1 MAAELLFLDP
11 VLKNNIWGGHR
22 LHDDFGYSVPD
33 GPVGECWGISAHPN
47 GPCTISEG
55 TFKGL
60 TLPEL
65 WDTHRELFGN
75 IEGKEFPLLVK
86 IIDAQ
91 DSLSIQVHPNN
102 DYAFKN
108 ENGSLGKCE
117 CWYVL
122 DAKPEGTIIVGQNA
136 KNRQEFEELTSEGRW
151 DELVNEIPIHK
162 GDFFQIDPG
171 TVHAIKGG
179 TLILETQQSSDI
191 TYRMY
196 DYDRVQAD
204 GTLRPLHL
212 KQCADVI
219 AYDKPAPTTG
229 KVANPTID
237 GVTKLESNQYYTVIH
252 VVIDGAKTLE
262 QPHAFMNV
270 SVVNGEGSVN
280 GHSIKKGTHFI
291 APHNSGNLEFEGT
304 MELICSWV

>member
-1 MAAELLFLDP
+1 MSELIFLDP

-22 LHDDFGYSVPD
+22 LETDYGYKVPA

-47 GPCTISEG
+47 GPCTVSEG
-55 TFKGL
+55 TYKGVS
-60 TLPEL
+60 LPEL
-65 WDTHRELFGN
+65 WDAHRELFGN
-75 IEGKEFPLLVK
+75 MEGSEFPLLIK

-91 DSLSIQVHPNN
+91 DNLSIQVHPDNA
-102 DYAFKN
+102 YAAEH

-122 DAKPEGTIIVGQNA
+122 DAPEGGTIIVGQNA
-136 KNRQEFEELTSEGRW
+136 KNREEFEEMTSEGRW
-151 DELVNEIPIHK
+151 DDLVNEIPIHK
-162 GDFFQIDPG
+162 GDFFQINPG

-204 GTLRPLHL
+204 GTTRPLHL

-219 AYDKPAPTTG
+219 NYAAQAPTSGEVTNSS
-229 KVANPTID
+229 VD
-237 GVTKLESNQYYTVIH
+237 GVTELESNQYYTV
-252 VVIDGAKTLE
+252 VRVDVDGTKVLE

-270 SVVNGEGSVN
+270 SVVEGEGTVN
-280 GHSIKKGTHFI
+280 GRPLPKGTHFI
-291 APHNSGNLEFEGT
+291 APSGSGELTFEGKMT
-304 MELICSWV
+304 LICSWV